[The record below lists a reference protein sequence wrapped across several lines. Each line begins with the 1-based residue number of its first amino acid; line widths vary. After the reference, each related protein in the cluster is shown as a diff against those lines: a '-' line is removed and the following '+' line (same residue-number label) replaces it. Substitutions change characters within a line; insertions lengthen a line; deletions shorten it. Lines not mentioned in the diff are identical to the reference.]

1 MKEITQEEFESI
13 VKDIIVG
20 KKSKAMVI
28 KELHTE
34 ARTLNNK
41 IQELSMLNPELYE
54 EFVKVKPYKPKER
67 KDVNIVGFVTEL
79 LTTGVTMQELA
90 DKYHIGVRTIS
101 RKIAKLEKSDNPK
114 ERDLYNLYKSVAR
127 KKSHSQ
133 KLGKEEEW
141 RMAEL
146 EAVETKGMDN
156 IERRRQELLKLEKEY
171 EELYMQ
177 VGKVEAAKRMGYSQN
192 RIYKLLNELYRI
204 EIERNARE
212 HLASQGEASQKKEF
226 KESLKVDVTP
236 ISSEQKEQKMPET
249 DKEKNL
255 RERKETKQDME
266 QEH

>member
-1 MKEITQEEFESI
+1 MNQ
-13 VKDIIVG
+13 
-20 KKSKAMVI
+20 M
-28 KELHTE
+28 
-34 ARTLNNK
+34 
-41 IQELSMLNPELYE
+41 
-54 EFVKVKPYKPKER
+54 
-67 KDVNIVGFVTEL
+67 
-79 LTTGVTMQELA
+79 
-90 DKYHIGVRTIS
+90 
-101 RKIAKLEKSDNPK
+101 AK
-114 ERDLYNLYKSVAR
+114 
-127 KKSHSQ
+127 
-133 KLGKEEEW
+133 
-141 RMAEL
+141 L

-236 ISSEQKEQKMPET
+236 ISSGQKEPKMPET

>member
-1 MKEITQEEFESI
+1 
-13 VKDIIVG
+13 
-20 KKSKAMVI
+20 
-28 KELHTE
+28 
-34 ARTLNNK
+34 
-41 IQELSMLNPELYE
+41 
-54 EFVKVKPYKPKER
+54 
-67 KDVNIVGFVTEL
+67 
-79 LTTGVTMQELA
+79 
-90 DKYHIGVRTIS
+90 
-101 RKIAKLEKSDNPK
+101 
-114 ERDLYNLYKSVAR
+114 
-127 KKSHSQ
+127 
-133 KLGKEEEW
+133 
-141 RMAEL
+141 MAEL

-156 IERRRQELLKLEKEY
+156 IERRRQELLKLEREY

-236 ISSEQKEQKMPET
+236 ISSGQKEPKMPET